1 MHNID
6 LTLLTDREL
15 LNLESHLKS
24 PPTVQ
29 DFLAKKMD
37 LSYLKKL
44 NCGMAAN
51 GELFSNDRQSFLSSI
66 MSNFMDWR
74 KEAKSK
80 AIELKKQKEKLDKN
94 DKSLDKQIAK
104 FETKQMAYKIAANS
118 GYGAIGQV
126 NFRHYDVRQAE
137 AITISGQLAIQW
149 VEKYVNEYFNKICK
163 TSGVDYIEYLDT
175 DSLYISASRIVD
187 SIFGPIAD
195 PVKATNTLDKISK
208 EVIQPFMDKCYK
220 ELAEY
225 MNCYTNKMV
234 MKRENICSKG
244 IWVAKKRYCL
254 NVIDSE
260 GVRYAEPK
268 LKIMGIEVQRSS
280 TPNIC
285 REALKKCI
293 KIMLTGTE
301 DELIK
306 YVTEFKND
314 FMTRPYID
322 IASPRG
328 VNDLEKYTDDKEIFS
343 KGTPIAVKGALIYNN
358 LIESNKL
365 QSRYQKI
372 DSGDKIKFI
381 YLKVPN
387 PTKSHVISFVK
398 DIPEEFKLQRYI
410 DKETQ
415 YEKTFL
421 DPLNGLLNTINWNYE
436 VRNSVSDFFE

>member
-1 MHNID
+1 MYENLSTDD
-6 LTLLTDREL
+6 LKRKIAET
-15 LNLESHLKS
+15 
-24 PPTVQ
+24 
-29 DFLAKKMD
+29 
-37 LSYLKKL
+37 KKL
-44 NCGMAAN
+44 AA
-51 GELFSNDRQSFLSSI
+51 
-66 MSNFMDWR
+66 
-74 KEAKSK
+74 
-80 AIELKKQKEKLDKN
+80 KL
-94 DKSLDKQIAK
+94 
-104 FETKQMAYKIAANS
+104 ETKQMAYKIAANS
-118 GYGAIGQV
+118 GYGSIGQI

-195 PVKATNTLDKISK
+195 PIKATNTLDKISK

-301 DELIK
+301 NELIN

-322 IASPRG
+322 ISSPRG
-328 VNDLEKYTDDKEIFS
+328 VNDLEKYTDAKEIFS

-436 VRNSVSDFFE
+436 TRNSVSDFFE